1 LRRTIG
7 EQEEVIKS
15 LKGASDEFY
24 NNYQQEATAWKKLTE
39 KERSRVKILEER
51 LFAQEQN
58 FEELNN
64 LTLSIQSQ
72 LKKTEDDRNKLIFD
86 LEVANRNNQE
96 LKQQKTREMNDMKR
110 EMVSLQSKNDS
121 IMKKLQSILQEK

>member
-24 NNYQQEATAWKKLTE
+24 SNYQQEATAWKKLTE